1 MNFCKQCNNLLPTPN
16 TDTIVCRCCG
26 AKSTWADA
34 PASCLNRLT
43 LNGKRPEPD
52 WLLRRKR
59 IIGLDSQEQ
68 QQHAIVDE
76 PCPQCQ
82 FPQAKFYTLQLRSV
96 DEGSTVFYECLSCKF
111 KWNQDN

>member
-34 PASCLNRLT
+34 PEACLNKVTMSGR
-43 LNGKRPEPD
+43 RPEPA

-59 IIGLDSQEQ
+59 IGDTSNKER
-68 QQHAIVDE
+68 AIVDE
-76 PCPQCQ
+76 PCPACQ
-82 FPQAKFYTLQLRSV
+82 HPQATFYTLQLRSV
-96 DEGSTVFYECLSCKF
+96 DEGSTVFYECLSCKH